1 MGGGLMPFTGDSIYG
16 WRIAIDR
23 NGRNTKDG
31 TGRWVDEVVVEL
43 VKGQRHIRCEGQ
55 HGIDPKI
62 VLGRAVKAA
71 IEDDLREAQERQDG
85 AEAVRIVTVL
95 EQHKIW
101 QDQYENGWAA
111 REAHGAAI
119 FIAGTASAGAGAKGN

>member
-1 MGGGLMPFTGDSIYG
+1 MPFTGEDIYG
-16 WRIAIDR
+16 WRIAEAT

-71 IEDDLREAQERQDG
+71 IEDDLRDAKERQDD
-85 AEAVRIVTVL
+85 AEVAQIITVL
-95 EQHKIW
+95 VQHQVW
-101 QDQYENGWAA
+101 QDQYENGWVA
-111 REAHGAAI
+111 RGAHGAAI
-119 FIAGTASAGAGAKGN
+119 FEAGTASAKGS